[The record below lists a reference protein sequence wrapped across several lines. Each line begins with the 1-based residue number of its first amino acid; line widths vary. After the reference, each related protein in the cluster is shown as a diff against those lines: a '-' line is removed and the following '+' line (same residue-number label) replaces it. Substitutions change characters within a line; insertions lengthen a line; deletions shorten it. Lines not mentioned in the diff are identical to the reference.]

1 MSSLNSST
9 PHAITPDSV
18 VALSWTLKD
27 MQGETLDALQDPVEF
42 FLGGD
47 DLLPSIVSALLHH
60 QVGDTLQLHLEPEQA
75 FGDYDEN
82 LVFVEPRSGFPVELE
97 EGMVFDGHALSA
109 SGSALPPDALYIVTD
124 IYPEHVILDGNH
136 PLAGIGLDLELTIH
150 HVRPATPEEVQRGS
164 VGTGFFRVESSHAE
178 NGLGAS
184 CHDANCQDE
193 NCHGEHCHD
202 GHCHGEHGHG
212 EHCHG
217 NHGHTHGGHT
227 LH

>member
-1 MSSLNSST
+1 MHSSNANASA
-9 PHAITPDSV
+9 PDAITPDSV
-18 VALSWTLKD
+18 VSLSWTLKD
-27 MQGETLDALQDPVEF
+27 MQGEMLDTLQDPVEF

-60 QVGDTLQLHLEPEQA
+60 QAGDTLQLHLEPEQA

-82 LVFVEPRSGFPVELE
+82 LVFVEPRSAFPAELE
-97 EGMVFDGHALSA
+97 EGMVFDGHALPA
-109 SGSALPPDALYIVTD
+109 GCNSALPPDALYIVTD

-150 HVRPATPEEVQRGS
+150 HVRPATPEEIQRGS

-178 NGLGAS
+178 NGHDDSCQDGN
-184 CHDANCQDE
+184 CHDD
-193 NCHGEHCHD
+193 
-202 GHCHGEHGHG
+202 
-212 EHCHG
+212 HCHG
-217 NHGHTHGGHT
+217 NHCHEHCGHP